1 MSKYNKFLLIY
12 RLFKKKEKI
21 YKSLFRSLKNI
32 KNKSFKYK
40 QYKKIYQIINIYIN
54 QHLIYKPKISNSY
67 TKFKIRKT

>member
-40 QYKKIYQIINIYIN
+40 
-54 QHLIYKPKISNSY
+54 
-67 TKFKIRKT
+67 